1 MAEQLRP
8 EVLADLTQARRLSSE
23 QGNALLDATPA
34 ERAAASRLLLER
46 TRDLLEQ
53 AGVLPAQRSVLDL
66 DHNRVVALAG
76 AYGIAA
82 RYWNQPGWRDRTLG
96 DLLKVIPA
104 DQAALIHRFL
114 VLGGWLT
121 EIPPEAEG

>member
-1 MAEQLRP
+1 MPIVTTRVATRRRSWWSWSWSPSPTAGSAQL
-8 EVLADLTQARRLSSE
+8 L
-23 QGNALLDATPA
+23 GH
-34 ERAAASRLLLER
+34 
-46 TRDLLEQ
+46 
-53 AGVLPAQRSVLDL
+53 

-76 AYGIAA
+76 AAA
-82 RYWNQPGWRDRTLG
+82 RYWDQPGWRDRTLG

-121 EIPPEAEG
+121 ELPPEAEG